1 MGEPIG
7 NFDQPV
13 LPVLDPAS
21 FGAVR
26 SAIEAAF
33 SSSRVGDFM
42 KSLERN
48 HVRIRHFEQVLEKGL
63 LGGATRSEYE
73 RLGFGDQ
80 GQIREF
86 YLASLERVSPQVRNK
101 FFKLYAYY

>member
-13 LPVLDPAS
+13 LPVLDPVG

-26 SAIEAAF
+26 TAIEAAF
-33 SSSRVGDFM
+33 SSTRVTEFM
-42 KSLERN
+42 KSLERSG
-48 HVRIRHFEQVLEKGL
+48 VRVRQFEDVLNKGL
-63 LGGATRSEYE
+63 LGKTTKDEYG
-73 RLGFGDQ
+73 RLGNNDQ
-80 GQIREF
+80 GQLREF
-86 YLASLERVSPQVRNK
+86 YLASLERVSLEVRNK